1 MTQALNHDVPSKF
14 KHKVIKFL
22 LSQGADP
29 DERSRAGPNHE
40 IADCNISGPWTHAQ
54 RARWWYIMS
63 PETIEL
69 RTVELLE
76 KTMGQTVHVRETTG
90 KDQTKGSHAI
100 TFTNK

>member
-1 MTQALNHDVPSKF
+1 
-14 KHKVIKFL
+14 
-22 LSQGADP
+22 
-29 DERSRAGPNHE
+29 
-40 IADCNISGPWTHAQ
+40 
-54 RARWWYIMS
+54 MS